1 MTHLSKVLYLT
12 FKHVLIMP
20 LNRKNLVRYLVDIM
34 FSVMLLKVQLVRL
47 AQEVLQVHK
56 GRRVSAFISP
66 YIVMLLADW
75 KK

>member
-1 MTHLSKVLYLT
+1 MTHLIKVLYLT

-20 LNRKNLVRYLVDIM
+20 LNRKNLVSYLVDIM

-47 AQEVLQVHK
+47 AQQVHK
-56 GRRVSAFISP
+56 GRGVSGFISP
-66 YIVMLLADW
+66 YIVMLLAER